1 MQLGGAIICC
11 RPVPQH
17 VIYMAVQQGRSTTPS
32 HLRAHVRPR
41 IAMIEIIAMDP
52 KQVISLLN
60 SFGVILNLHCFLTEL
75 ESSLS

>member
-1 MQLGGAIICC
+1 MS
-11 RPVPQH
+11 
-17 VIYMAVQQGRSTTPS
+17 STWLSSKGVVLRTPS

-60 SFGVILNLHCFLTEL
+60 SFGVILNLHCILTEL
-75 ESSLS
+75 EFSLS